1 MNIGRRA
8 PCRQSRVGF
17 NPPKQRQNSRRI
29 GGLKPNLRWITAP
42 HPAAAGKKR
51 KTTMDMQNKAKKLIE
66 MIQTAPVEWKL
77 LTEVA
82 DLTRG
87 RVISKGYLAD
97 NLGNYPVYSSQ
108 TLNNGE
114 IGKINSFDF
123 DGEFVSWT
131 TDGANAGTV
140 FYRSGKFSITN
151 VCGLI
156 KIKNILE
163 LNYKF
168 LFYWLSIEAKKHVYS
183 GMGNPKLMSH
193 QMGKIQIPIPPL
205 EIQQE
210 IVKILDKFTE
220 LEATLEAELTLR
232 KRQYQ
237 YYRDFLLDFDNQIGG
252 IADDYKG
259 RLKDVVWKT
268 LGEVTLPT
276 ENIKWKYT
284 DKIYQ
289 YIDLTSVS
297 RENKTITDTI
307 AISANNAPSR
317 AQKIVKEHDVIFAT
331 TRPTLQ
337 RFTIISKKFSGE
349 IASTGY
355 CVLRAN
361 CKEVL
366 PKWIYYQIST
376 ERFNQYVEVNQI
388 GSAYPAISDAKV
400 KEFKIPTPPL
410 PEQEKI
416 TAILDKFDILTHSIS
431 EGLPY
436 EIALRRK
443 QYEYYRGQLLSFPK
457 AA

>member
-1 MNIGRRA
+1 
-8 PCRQSRVGF
+8 
-17 NPPKQRQNSRRI
+17 
-29 GGLKPNLRWITAP
+29 
-42 HPAAAGKKR
+42 
-51 KTTMDMQNKAKKLIE
+51 MDMQSKAKNLIE
-66 MIQTAPVEWKL
+66 MIQTAPVEWKPLGEVGL
-77 LTEVA
+77 LVRGNGLQKKDFTESGVPA
-82 DLTRG
+82 IHYGQIYT
-87 RVISKGYLAD
+87 YY
-97 NLGNYPVYSSQ
+97 GNQ
-108 TLNNGE
+108 TDKTL
-114 IGKINSFDF
+114 S
-123 DGEFVSWT
+123 FVSPELAEKLKKVDKGDVVIT
-131 TDGANAGTV
+131 NTSENIEDVGKALLYLGEEQAVTGGHATIFKPSKEIV
-140 FYRSGKFSITN
+140 GKFFVYFTQTEIFD
-151 VCGLI
+151 
-156 KIKNILE
+156 KAKR
-163 LNYKF
+163 KF
-168 LFYWLSIEAKKHVYS
+168 AKGTKVIDVS
-183 GMGNPKLMSH
+183 ATDMA
-193 QMGKIQIPIPPL
+193 KIQIPIPPL
-205 EIQQE
+205 ETQKK
-210 IVKILDKFTE
+210 IVKILDKLTE
-220 LEATLEAELTLR
+220 LEATLEAELALR

-252 IADDYKG
+252 GIADGYKG

-376 ERFNQYVEVNQI
+376 ERFNQYVEVNQS

-400 KEFKIPTPPL
+400 KEFKIPIPPL

-416 TAILDKFDILTHSIS
+416 TAILDKFDTLTHSIS
-431 EGLPY
+431 EGLPH

-443 QYEYYRGQLLSFPK
+443 QYEYYREQLLAFPK

>member
-1 MNIGRRA
+1 
-8 PCRQSRVGF
+8 
-17 NPPKQRQNSRRI
+17 
-29 GGLKPNLRWITAP
+29 
-42 HPAAAGKKR
+42 
-51 KTTMDMQNKAKKLIE
+51 MDMQSKAKKLIE
-66 MIQTAPVEWKL
+66 MIQTAPVEWKPL
-77 LTEVA
+77 GEVA
-82 DLTRG
+82 DYEQPTKYLVASKNYDDKFDTPVLTAG
-87 RVISKGYLAD
+87 KTFILGYTDETEGIYKASGSPVIIFDDFTTANKWVD
-97 NLGNYPVYSSQ
+97 
-108 TLNNGE
+108 
-114 IGKINSFDF
+114 FDF
-123 DGEFVSWT
+123 KVKSSAMKIITSKNEQDVLLKYVYYWLNTLPNSL
-131 TDGANAGTV
+131 TDGDHKRQWISN
-140 FYRSGKFSITN
+140 FSN
-151 VCGLI
+151 
-156 KIKNILE
+156 KE
-163 LNYKF
+163 
-168 LFYWLSIEAKKHVYS
+168 
-183 GMGNPKLMSH
+183 
-193 QMGKIQIPIPPL
+193 IPIPPL
-205 EIQQE
+205 ETQQK
-210 IVKILDKFTE
+210 IVKILDKFTKLE
-220 LEATLEAELTLR
+220 ATLEATLEAELALR

-252 IADDYKG
+252 GADGYQC

-297 RENKTITDTI
+297 REYKTITDTI

-376 ERFNQYVEVNQI
+376 ERFNQYVEVNQS

-400 KEFKIPTPPL
+400 KEFKIPIPSL

-416 TAILDKFDILTHSIS
+416 VAILDKFDTLTHSIS

-436 EIALRRK
+436 EITLRRK
-443 QYEYYRGQLLSFPK
+443 QYEYYREQLLAFPK

>member
-1 MNIGRRA
+1 M
-8 PCRQSRVGF
+8 QS
-17 NPPKQRQNSRRI
+17 
-29 GGLKPNLRWITAP
+29 
-42 HPAAAGKKR
+42 
-51 KTTMDMQNKAKKLIE
+51 KAKKLIE
-66 MIQTAPVEWKL
+66 MIQMAPVEWKPLGKVGL
-77 LTEVA
+77 LVRGNGLQKKDFTESGVPA
-82 DLTRG
+82 IHYGQIYT
-87 RVISKGYLAD
+87 YY
-97 NLGNYPVYSSQ
+97 GNQ
-108 TLNNGE
+108 TDKTL
-114 IGKINSFDF
+114 S
-123 DGEFVSWT
+123 FVSPELAEKLKKVDKGDVVIT
-131 TDGANAGTV
+131 NTSENIEDVGKALLYLGEEQAVTGGHATIFKPSKEIV
-140 FYRSGKFSITN
+140 GKFFVYFTQTEIFD
-151 VCGLI
+151 
-156 KIKNILE
+156 KAKR
-163 LNYKF
+163 KF
-168 LFYWLSIEAKKHVYS
+168 AKGTKVIDVS
-183 GMGNPKLMSH
+183 ATDMA
-193 QMGKIQIPIPPL
+193 KIQIPIPSL
-205 EIQQE
+205 ENQQK
-210 IVKILDKFTE
+210 IVTILDKFTE
-220 LEATLEAELTLR
+220 LEATLEAELALR

-237 YYRDFLLDFDNQIGG
+237 YYRDFLLDFDNQIRGG

-268 LGEVTLPT
+268 LGGVTLPT

-307 AISANNAPSR
+307 AISVNNAPSR

-376 ERFNQYVEVNQI
+376 ERFNQYVEVNQS

-400 KEFKIPTPPL
+400 KEFKIPIPPL

-416 TAILDKFDILTHSIS
+416 VAILDKFDTLTHSIS
-431 EGLPY
+431 EGLPH

-443 QYEYYRGQLLSFPK
+443 QYEYYREQLLAFPK

>member
-1 MNIGRRA
+1 MNHQDEA
-8 PCRQSRVGF
+8 KNLMALV
-17 NPPKQRQNSRRI
+17 QNM
-29 GGLKPNLRWITAP
+29 T
-42 HPAAAGKKR
+42 
-51 KTTMDMQNKAKKLIE
+51 
-66 MIQTAPVEWKL
+66 VEWKPL
-77 LTEVA
+77 GGENGIAIIKTGQAVSKQKISDNVGSYPVINSGREPLGYIDEWNTEN
-82 DLTRG
+82 DPIGITTRG
-87 RVISKGYLAD
+87 
-97 NLGNYPVYSSQ
+97 
-108 TLNNGE
+108 
-114 IGKINSFDF
+114 
-123 DGEFVSWT
+123 
-131 TDGANAGTV
+131 AGV
-140 FYRSGKFSITN
+140 GSITWQEGKYFRGN
-151 VCGLI
+151 LNYAVT
-156 KIKNILE
+156 IKNKSELDVRFLYHILLE
-163 LNYKF
+163 FEQEIHALCTFTGIPALNASS
-168 LFYWLSIEAKKHVYS
+168 LKKL
-183 GMGNPKLMSH
+183 P
-193 QMGKIQIPIPPL
+193 IPIPPL
-205 EIQQE
+205 EIQQK
-210 IVKILDKFTE
+210 IAKILDKFTE
-220 LEATLEAELTLR
+220 LEATLEATLEAELALR

-237 YYRDFLLDFDNQIGG
+237 YYRDFLFDFDNQIGG
-252 IADDYKG
+252 GIADGYEG

-376 ERFNQYVEVNQI
+376 ERFNQYVEVNQS

-400 KEFKIPTPPL
+400 KEFKIPIPPI

-416 TAILDKFDILTHSIS
+416 VAILDKFDTLTNSIS
-431 EGLPY
+431 EGLPH

-443 QYEYYRGQLLSFPK
+443 QYEHYREQLLAFPK